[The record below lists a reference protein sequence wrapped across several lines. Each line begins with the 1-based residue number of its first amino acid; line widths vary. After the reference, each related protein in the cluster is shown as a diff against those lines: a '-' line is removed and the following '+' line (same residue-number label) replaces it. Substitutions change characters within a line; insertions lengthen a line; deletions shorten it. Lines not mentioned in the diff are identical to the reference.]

1 MFSITQRRLEKVNN
15 KLIALNVLLV
25 DNDNEDNFNRENKG
39 NLLIITDAEK

>member
-25 DNDNEDNFNRENKG
+25 DNDNEDNLNRENKG